1 MDWQTLVALFAVAMA
16 GITLLDRLLGRGL
29 SIREHEAYKTGVEQ
43 QHKDSVAQ
51 TQREI
56 DMIREEIKL
65 LQAKV
70 PTTGE
75 LDKVTHAMEQRLDR
89 LEDQLRSYRQ

>member
-1 MDWQTLVALFAVAMA
+1 MDWQTTIAILAV
-16 GITLLDRLLGRGL
+16 GLSCLSLLDRLLGKGL

-56 DMIREEIKL
+56 DMIREELRLI
-65 LQAKV
+65 QHKV

-75 LDKVTHAMEQRLDR
+75 LNMVTSSIEKRLDR
-89 LEDQLRSYRQ
+89 LENQLRSYKQ